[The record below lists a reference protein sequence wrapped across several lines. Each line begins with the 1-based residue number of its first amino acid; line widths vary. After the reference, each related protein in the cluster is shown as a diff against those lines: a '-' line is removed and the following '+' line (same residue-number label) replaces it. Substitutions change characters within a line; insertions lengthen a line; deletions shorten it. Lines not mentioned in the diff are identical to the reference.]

1 MKSDRKMAQD
11 ILNRVNEEN
20 KIRLDRKKTALKI
33 TGTAMA
39 LTLVAAAAFSFMNT
53 EKTVTPTTSANN
65 TVSSSVQENKA
76 PVASQ
81 LNKQYSFLIA
91 NASETEEAYE
101 IFEYTTESNLTLP
114 FAGIL
119 QVTDIRGLSP
129 HSVSIMSHNLIE
141 RLEEK
146 YGENKT
152 FSVFGSE
159 TQPTAIHFGTLGQM
173 AVKTEDAS
181 ALESIVISCT
191 DNGEITVHD
200 IYAAAMGDSEGFL
213 KSHKEGQEITVS
225 GEEYLKH
232 YDSREEGMLFDWFI
246 SQETEDMLRSNPDA
260 PLSEINDKIT
270 VTINYKDG
278 TSEQFT
284 LTLSF
289 DDDGILTVI
298 YN

>member
-1 MKSDRKMAQD
+1 MKSDKKMTENILERVSVIEAQKTHKRKTLYKISASLGAFAL
-11 ILNRVNEEN
+11 IL
-20 KIRLDRKKTALKI
+20 
-33 TGTAMA
+33 
-39 LTLVAAAAFSFMNT
+39 AAAFIFL
-53 EKTVTPTTSANN
+53 NN
-65 TVSSSVQENKA
+65 TPDIPHKNNDNTIQTPDDTTA
-76 PVASQ
+76 PSIQ
-81 LNKQYSFLIA
+81 KGFSFVVA
-91 NASETEEAYE
+91 NAAETDEDYK
-101 IFEYTTESNLTLP
+101 IFNFSNESNMILP
-114 FAGIL
+114 LGGIL

-173 AVKTEDAS
+173 AVKTDDAS

-191 DNGEITVHD
+191 DNGKITVHD

-232 YDSREEGMLFDWFI
+232 YDSREEGMLFDWFV

-260 PLSEINDKIT
+260 PLSEINDIIT
-270 VTINYKDG
+270 VTVNYTDS

-284 LTLSF
+284 LTLEF
-289 DDDGILTVI
+289 DDNGILTST
-298 YN
+298 YNYNS